1 MCSGGTEER
10 IEPIHP
16 GPPTRREQGGEGGP
30 GSDRF
35 DCDRSRI
42 PGRVDGHLARGGFS
56 GKPISTGAWH
66 SGSAGMQVTVLTS
79 QYERSLPLREAMDGV
94 VVRRMPVAFRLSKG
108 VVMPTI
114 GWEATREVWSHDV
127 VSLHLPQFDA
137 AGVALRGGLLG
148 RPTVVTY
155 DSDV

>member
-1 MCSGGTEER
+1 MWSGGPEER

-66 SGSAGMQVTVLTS
+66 SGSAAMKVLVVLTYYRPHVS
-79 QYERSLPLREAMDGV
+79 GLTIYVERLARAPAARGHQGAVPTSPYERSLPPADGD
-94 VVRRMPVAFRLSKG
+94 G
-108 VVMPTI
+108 
-114 GWEATREVWSHDV
+114 
-127 VSLHLPQFDA
+127 
-137 AGVALRGGLLG
+137 
-148 RPTVVTY
+148 
-155 DSDV
+155 